1 MLPSL
6 LLSSSRLLW
15 VITVCESQPPV
26 ERGGAMQSVVPF
38 FEEFARGPRKLQAAN
53 YKDVGD
59 QLRSSVLVPFR
70 RSGLA
75 RPHRRVSET
84 TNGTESLPR
93 FFVLTWILIVRLLN
107 VPCWHRTVDHSS
119 GS

>member
-1 MLPSL
+1 
-6 LLSSSRLLW
+6 
-15 VITVCESQPPV
+15 
-26 ERGGAMQSVVPF
+26 MQSVVPF

-75 RPHRRVSET
+75 RPHRRISET
-84 TNGTESLPR
+84 TNGTESWPR
-93 FFVLTWILIVRLLN
+93 FFVLTSILIVRLCN
-107 VPCWHRTVDHSS
+107 FPDRQPKVTHRWSYVQH
-119 GS
+119 G